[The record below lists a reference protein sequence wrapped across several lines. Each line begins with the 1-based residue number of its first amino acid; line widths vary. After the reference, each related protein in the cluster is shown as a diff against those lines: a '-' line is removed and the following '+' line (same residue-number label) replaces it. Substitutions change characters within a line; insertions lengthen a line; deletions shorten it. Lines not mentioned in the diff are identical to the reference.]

1 MKEMK
6 KNINFKKYIQS
17 LLLLVGMAMGLALVS
32 CNPDDSD
39 GSLPPV
45 IERIRNTN
53 PDTADSAFVSASLG
67 STLAII
73 GQNLGTTE
81 AVFLNDYPLGVNPAF
96 VTNNTIIIQVSDSV
110 PTIATNPDVPNKL
123 RVVTKFGEAI
133 MDFQTLPPAPQI
145 LRVKNQFVK
154 PGDELTLSGRYFF
167 FVDTVYFPG
176 EDVFVTS
183 GFQTN
188 SSGTSLRV
196 IVPENVDFSE
206 GNNIA
211 VVTKSGGSSQNRN
224 TQIYDGIGMIADF
237 DTNGALEWPW
247 NWGWGISGEMIRS
260 TQPGIAALD
269 NNFGGM
275 NMAFPA
281 GYGWS
286 NDKVIN
292 LANWGGAQIFPTAP
306 IERYNPAAPTSQ
318 FDIRFEIAVNTT
330 ESIEGLL
337 IQVWY
342 PSRNGELQVDVPIN
356 NFVLTTDGQW
366 YTTSVNL
373 STLVRGNVRLNTYAD
388 FLAGGGDGVRQLRL
402 LVVNPTAADIKAVV
416 GIDNVRVVRAA
427 Y

>member
-1 MKEMK
+1 MR
-6 KNINFKKYIQS
+6 KNINFLKSGQI
-17 LLLLVGMAMGLALVS
+17 LFLLVGLVIGLGLVS
-32 CNPDDSD
+32 CDPDDSD

-45 IERIRNTN
+45 IERIRNTD

-110 PTIATNPDVPNKL
+110 PTVATNPDVPNKL
-123 RVVTKFGEAI
+123 RVVTQFGEAI

-154 PGDELTLSGRYFF
+154 PGDELTLTGRYFF

-183 GFQTN
+183 GIETN
-188 SSGTSLRV
+188 SSGTSLKV
-196 IVPENVDFSE
+196 IVPENMDFSD
-206 GNNIA
+206 GNNVA
-211 VVTKSGGSSQNRN
+211 VVTKSGGSSQSRN
-224 TQIYDGIGMIADF
+224 TQIYDGVGMIADF
-237 DTNGALEWPW
+237 DTNGALTWPW
-247 NWGWGISGEMIRS
+247 DWGWGISGNMIKS
-260 TQPGIAALD
+260 SQPGIAALD

-281 GYGWS
+281 GFGWS

-306 IERYNPAAPTSQ
+306 IERYAPSTPAAQ
-318 FDIRFEIAVNTT
+318 FDVRFEMAVNTA
-330 ESIEGLL
+330 ESIQGLL
-337 IQVWY
+337 LQIWY
-342 PSRNGELQVDVPIN
+342 PSKNGDLSVDLPITD
-356 NFVLTTDGQW
+356 FVLSTDGTW
-366 YTTSVNL
+366 YTASANL
-373 STLVRGNVRLNTYAD
+373 SSLVKGNVRLNTYAD
-388 FLAGGGDGVRQLRL
+388 FLAGGGDGVKQLRL

-416 GIDNVRVVRAA
+416 GIDNIRVVRAA